1 MYRCVYSFKHT
12 FFVLGGVNIFDYKST
27 KWKKVR
33 LKALKRDKYICQEC
47 KKYFK
52 NTEAT
57 VVHHIIEISEDLSTA
72 YDINNLESL
81 CAKCHNKRH
90 PEKAKKF
97 KSELKKKY

>member
-1 MYRCVYSFKHT
+1 M
-12 FFVLGGVNIFDYKST
+12 LGGIKIFDYKSA

-52 NTEAT
+52 NEEAT
-57 VVHHIIEISEDLSTA
+57 VVHHIIEVWEDLSKA

-81 CAKCHNKRH
+81 CTKCHNKRH
-90 PEKAKKF
+90 PEKAKKI
-97 KSELKKKY
+97 KKEMIKKY